1 MLFRS
6 MIVDVCED
14 LEGNKAFLL
23 AQGYMP
29 AQEFHVLK
37 NEQHEEDPWYYTDEL
52 EYPFRTPEYTFDEG
66 ALKRF
71 MY

>member
-1 MLFRS
+1 
-6 MIVDVCED
+6 
-14 LEGNKAFLL
+14 
-23 AQGYMP
+23 MP

-52 EYPFRTPEYTFDEG
+52 EYPFRTPEDTFDEG
-66 ALKRF
+66 TLKRF